1 MHSMEGI
8 IQGYLL
14 ATVVYDI
21 DILPLI
27 KRPEAEF
34 TQVIQP
40 WYADNYSKLGTF
52 KNVELYFNLLKQ
64 FGPERGYYPKP
75 SKSVLI
81 VHV

>member
-27 KRPEAEF
+27 KR
-34 TQVIQP
+34 
-40 WYADNYSKLGTF
+40 L
-52 KNVELYFNLLKQ
+52 
-64 FGPERGYYPKP
+64 
-75 SKSVLI
+75 
-81 VHV
+81 